1 MNYVIIKFY
10 KLLRGRD
17 FKMKRKW
24 VYGCL
29 VTAAVLLMAGCGAE
43 QAAVMPNQ
51 TPEMQNES
59 GVVSDIQKEQVQAQA
74 KAPAQP
80 QEQIAVQ
87 PAQSSAPS
95 QVSSAASS
103 QPNAQVQASQA
114 PAQTQAPS
122 QPKTQ
127 VQSQAQ
133 AQVQTQTPVYGGYEY
148 HHGGGHHRYQTSAAC
163 NQCYGSGQCPTCYGS
178 GYYHNQVCPTCT
190 TRHGSCGYCNGT
202 GRLS

>member
-1 MNYVIIKFY
+1 
-10 KLLRGRD
+10 
-17 FKMKRKW
+17 MKRKW

-51 TPEMQNES
+51 TPEMQNGS

-103 QPNAQVQASQA
+103 QP
-114 PAQTQAPS
+114 
-122 QPKTQ
+122 K
-127 VQSQAQ
+127 AQ
-133 AQVQTQTPVYGGYEY
+133 AQTQTPVYGGYGH